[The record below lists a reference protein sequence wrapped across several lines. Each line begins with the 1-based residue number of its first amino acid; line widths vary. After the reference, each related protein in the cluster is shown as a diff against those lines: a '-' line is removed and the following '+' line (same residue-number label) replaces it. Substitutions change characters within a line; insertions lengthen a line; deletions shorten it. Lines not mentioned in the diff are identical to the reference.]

1 MLFHHRLSQ
10 TLHEQ
15 LYFIISSYQSIQSI
29 NQIRKTMI
37 IFPKGQEHMT
47 VISGAMATWK
57 QIRAQKITFSF
68 SRIIYYATSYDEMK
82 EKNA

>member
-1 MLFHHRLSQ
+1 
-10 TLHEQ
+10 
-15 LYFIISSYQSIQSI
+15 
-29 NQIRKTMI
+29 MI

-47 VISGAMATWK
+47 VITGAMATWK